1 MVWNNVMYKI
11 GELANKLSV
20 STDTLRYYEKHKLL
34 MATSRADNGYR
45 LYNEESLR
53 VMQFIIRAKDVGFSL
68 NEINELLSIK
78 VDKAS
83 HSCAEVKSFTQ
94 HKLEQVEVKIAEL
107 ERFKSSLKLLVD
119 ACCGGE
125 EEATHCSILQAL
137 ENVDATVN

>member
-1 MVWNNVMYKI
+1 MWVKLMYKI
-11 GELANKLSV
+11 GELASKLSV

-45 LYNEESLR
+45 LYNDESLR

-94 HKLEQVEVKIAEL
+94 HKLEQVEMKIAEL
-107 ERFKSSLKLLVD
+107 ECFKRSLKLLVD

-125 EEATHCSILQAL
+125 EVATHCSILQAL
-137 ENVDATVN
+137 ENVDATGH